1 MLVLNEKVPDEI
13 KVPSKKEIKREPTGN
28 LIVSEDN
35 FKKAISATRDNER
48 LKNSMKRLLSTDFA
62 KENERLEA
70 QNTLI
75 YSEWEK
81 ESGENRKLREENHAL
96 RSENRDLRREIGLLY
111 QKIPKSFLR
120 SVQTA

>member
-1 MLVLNEKVPDEI
+1 
-13 KVPSKKEIKREPTGN
+13 
-28 LIVSEDN
+28 
-35 FKKAISATRDNER
+35 
-48 LKNSMKRLLSTDFA
+48 MKRLLSTDFA

-96 RSENRDLRREIGLLY
+96 RSENRDLRRVIGLLY
-111 QKIPKSFLR
+111 QKVPKSFLR